1 MSLRALFVI
10 LIIYAP
16 ACVPEN
22 EQQAVDSITASILH
36 KHIAIL
42 ASDEFGGR
50 APFSEG
56 EKKTLDYLENE
67 FRSMGLE
74 PGSGDSYLQA
84 VPLYSTTITS
94 SPVLLIKGGS
104 GPQHFSAPEQFVV
117 RNPRVT
123 AGVNLTNIEIVFAG
137 YGISAPEYGWNDYEN
152 LDVKGKLVI
161 VLVND
166 PGYATRNL
174 RLFNGNAMTW
184 YGRWPYKYDEA
195 TRHGATGVLVVHE
208 TGAAGYPWGT
218 LESSIPLPNFITG
231 SATAEKSL
239 ALEGWITTETA
250 RAVFSQAGLDFD
262 ELKEAA
268 KQRGFT
274 GRSLELTADI
284 AFSTRVLQRA
294 SYNAIAG
301 LTGSMRPDEAIIY
314 TAHWDHI
321 GTDPN
326 IGEGDNIYNGA
337 ADNASGVAGVL
348 AIAEAF
354 SRLKHPPQRSVYFL
368 FLTAEEKG
376 LMGARYYVQNPI
388 IPLNKTVAVINFDFI
403 NLIGPTEDLK
413 VIGMGKSD
421 LDSYLSRHAP
431 DLELTPDPRPE
442 AGFYYRS
449 DHFEFAKAGVPALFT
464 QGGIRHKEHGATRGL
479 EAHDEYV
486 SKHYHRPTDEYQ
498 PGWDLRGAERD
509 MKLMFKIG
517 QDLADS
523 DAWPNWKE
531 ADEFRA
537 TRDAMM

>member
-74 PGSGDSYLQA
+74 PGNGDSYLQA

-166 PGYATRNL
+166 PGYATRDP
-174 RLFNGNAMTW
+174 RLFNGIAMTW

-195 TRHGATGVLVVHE
+195 FCQGATGVLVVHE

-231 SATAEKSL
+231 SATAEMSL

-262 ELKEAA
+262 ELKKAA

-464 QGGIRHKEHGATRGL
+464 QGGIRHKVHGATRGL

-498 PGWDLRGAERD
+498 PDWDLRGAERD

>member
-56 EKKTLDYLENE
+56 EKKTLDYLANE
-67 FRSMGLE
+67 FRRMGLE
-74 PGSGDSYLQA
+74 PGNGDSYQQA

-94 SPVLLIKGGS
+94 SPVLLIKDGS
-104 GPQHFSAPEQFVV
+104 GPQRFSAPEQFVV

-123 AGVNLTNIEIVFAG
+123 AEVNLTNIEIVFAG

-166 PGYATRNL
+166 PGYATRDP

-195 TRHGATGVLVVHE
+195 TRQGATGVLVVHE
-208 TGAAGYPWGT
+208 TSAAGYPWGT

-231 SATAEKSL
+231 SATAEMSL

-326 IGEGDNIYNGA
+326 IGKGDNIYNGA

-449 DHFEFAKAGVPALFT
+449 DHFEFARAGVPALFT
-464 QGGIRHKEHGATRGL
+464 QGGIRHKVHGATRGL

-498 PGWDLRGAERD
+498 PDWDLRGAERD

>member
-1 MSLRALFVI
+1 MSLRALFVF

-16 ACVPEN
+16 ACAPEN
-22 EQQAVDSITASILH
+22 GQQAVDSITASILH

-50 APFSEG
+50 APFSKG
-56 EKKTLDYLENE
+56 EKKTLDYLVSE
-67 FRSMGLE
+67 FRRMGLK
-74 PGSGDSYLQA
+74 PGNGDSYLQA
-84 VPLYSTTITS
+84 VPLSSTTITS

-104 GPQHFSAPEQFVV
+104 GPQRFSTPEQFVV
-117 RNPRVT
+117 RNPRIS
-123 AGVNLTNIEIVFAG
+123 AGVNLTDIEIVFAG
-137 YGISAPEYGWNDYEN
+137 YGITAPEFGWHDYEN
-152 LDVKGKLVI
+152 LDVNGKLVI

-166 PGYATRNL
+166 PGYATRDP

-239 ALEGWITTETA
+239 ALEGWTTTETA

-274 GRSLELTADI
+274 GRSLKLTADI
-284 AFSTRVLQRA
+284 AFSTRVSQRA

-301 LTGSMRPDEAIIY
+301 LTGSMRPDEAVIY

-326 IGEGDNIYNGA
+326 ISDGDNIYNGA

-354 SRLKHPPQRSVYFL
+354 SRLEHPPERSVYFL

-449 DHFEFAKAGVPALFT
+449 DHFEFARAGVPALFT

-479 EAHDEYV
+479 EAHDEYI
-486 SKHYHRPTDEYQ
+486 SKHYHRPTDEYD

-509 MKLMFKIG
+509 MKLMFIIG
-517 QDLADS
+517 HDLADS

-537 TRDAMM
+537 ARDAMM